1 VPPALDIAVVGAS
14 AGGVEAL
21 RRLVAGIPE
30 DHGGAI
36 FVVLHVS
43 SGSSSVLGDILDR
56 AGPLPAATARHG
68 EPVAGGRIYVAPPDR
83 HLVLA
88 DGLVALSREPR
99 ENGHRPAIDP
109 LFRSAAR
116 AFGRSVTGVM
126 LSGTGDDGTA
136 GLQAVVAAGGR
147 ALVQD
152 PRDALYRDMP
162 ESALR
167 HVEVDA
173 VEPVGAIGALLA
185 TRRETSMAMEGRETE
200 QGDAPH
206 AALERGPAAPDE
218 GGAAG
223 LRCPECGGS
232 LWEREQDGLLRYEC
246 RVGHAY
252 STESMLSQQGN
263 SLENLLWSALGALE
277 ERADL
282 LRRVSRRAGNAGN
295 ELTARSF
302 ARKADGVAA
311 QAEALRV
318 TLATGVSDTPDESG
332 EAGHG

>member
-1 VPPALDIAVVGAS
+1 MQPVRDIAVVGAS

-21 RRLVAGIPE
+21 RRFVACIPAHYE
-30 DHGGAI
+30 GAV

-56 AGPLPAATARHG
+56 AGPLPAAAAVHDDPIER
-68 EPVAGGRIYVAPPDR
+68 GRIYVAPPDR
-83 HLVLA
+83 HLLLS
-88 DGLVALSREPR
+88 DGRVALSREPR

-109 LFRSAAR
+109 LFRSAAL
-116 AFGRSVTGVM
+116 AFGTSVTGVV

-136 GLQAVVAAGGR
+136 GLQAVIAAGGR

-152 PRDALYRDMP
+152 PGDALYRDMP

-167 HVEVDA
+167 HVEAEA
-173 VEPVGAIGALLA
+173 VVPVGELGALLA
-185 TRRETSMAMEGRETE
+185 MRREASEEDEETG
-200 QGDAPH
+200 QSQDGPS
-206 AALERGPAAPDE
+206 AALERGPAAPE
-218 GGAAG
+218 QAGAAG

-232 LWEREQDGLLRYEC
+232 LWERDQGDLLRYEC

-252 STESMLSQQGN
+252 STESMLSEQGH
-263 SLENLLWSALGALE
+263 SLENLLWSAVGALE

-282 LRRVSRRAGNAGN
+282 LHRVARRAANAGN

-302 ARKADGVAA
+302 TRKADDVAV
-311 QAEALRV
+311 QAAALRA
-318 TLATGVSDTPDESG
+318 TLATGVGDAPTEPQ
-332 EAGHG
+332 EAERD